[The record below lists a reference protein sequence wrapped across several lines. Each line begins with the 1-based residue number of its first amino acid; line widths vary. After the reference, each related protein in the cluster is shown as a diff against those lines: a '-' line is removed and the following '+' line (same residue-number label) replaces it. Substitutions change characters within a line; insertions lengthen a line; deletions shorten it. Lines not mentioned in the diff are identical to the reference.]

1 MQTYFYALADY
12 IGTQLNANETYL
24 AWLAAEESDFIRF
37 NKSVVRQATSV
48 KQIALTLSLIANQ
61 RRAEIKMM
69 LSGNRDTDQAQVK
82 SALDMLRVD
91 LAGLPEDPY
100 LLYATEVNS
109 SEHAPAANLPDPSQ
123 VLDEVVAAGKGV
135 DLVGLYAGG
144 PLYRGFAN
152 SLGQRNWHRADNFN
166 FEWCLY
172 HAADKAVK
180 SSYAGST
187 WETAEYAGKME
198 FARQQLARLGDKP
211 MELKPGRYRAY
222 FTPSAVNEVL
232 GMLCWG
238 GFGIKSQRTKQS
250 CLQKMIEDG
259 ALLNPSV
266 SVAENTRDG
275 IACGFQQDGFIKNDK
290 VGLIQGG
297 KLSDALISPRSAKEF
312 SLATNGANSA
322 ESPESLDMSGGKLL
336 SKDALKSL
344 DTGLLIGNL
353 WYLNFSDRS
362 ACRMTGMTRFAT
374 FWVENGEIKAPLN
387 VMRFDDSA
395 YRMLGDNLEALTAEC
410 DLLPSSDSYGERSTV
425 STRLPGA
432 LVKDFSLTL

>member
-1 MQTYFYALADY
+1 MQTYFYSLADF
-12 IGTQLNANETYL
+12 IGTQLNPAETYL

-37 NKSVVRQATSV
+37 NKSAVRQATSV

-61 RRAEIKMM
+61 RRSEIKMM
-69 LSGNRDTDQAQVK
+69 LSGNRESDQAQVK
-82 SALDMLRVD
+82 SALDTLRVD

-100 LLYATEVNS
+100 LLYSTDVRSTEHNPSAV
-109 SEHAPAANLPDPSQ
+109 LPDPAQ
-123 VLDEVVAAGKGV
+123 VLDEVIAAGKGV

-180 SSYAGST
+180 SSYAGSS
-187 WETAEYAGKME
+187 WASAEYARKMA
-198 FARQQLARLGDKP
+198 FARQQLIRLGDKP

-232 GMLCWG
+232 SLLCWG

-259 ALLNPSV
+259 ALLNGGV
-266 SVAENTRDG
+266 SLAENTRDG
-275 IACGFQQDGFIKNDK
+275 IACGFQQDGFLKNDR

-297 KLSDALISPRSAKEF
+297 KLSDALVSPRSAKEF
-312 SLATNGANSA
+312 SLSTNGANSM
-322 ESPESLDMSGGKLL
+322 ESPESLDMAGGTLRA
-336 SKDALKSL
+336 DAALKSL

-374 FWVENGEIKAPLN
+374 FWVEKGEIQAPLN

-432 LVKDFSLTL
+432 LVRDFSLTL